1 MYIFK
6 KIYKYITYNVDGS
19 NEYLRL
25 VVSWYTSLSY
35 GREIL
40 TTVDR

>member
-6 KIYKYITYNVDGS
+6 KIYKYVTYNVDGS

-25 VVSWYTSLSY
+25 VYRDILLSHTDE
-35 GREIL
+35 RS
-40 TTVDR
+40 

>member
-19 NEYLRL
+19 NEYLR
-25 VVSWYTSLSY
+25 VVYRGILLSH